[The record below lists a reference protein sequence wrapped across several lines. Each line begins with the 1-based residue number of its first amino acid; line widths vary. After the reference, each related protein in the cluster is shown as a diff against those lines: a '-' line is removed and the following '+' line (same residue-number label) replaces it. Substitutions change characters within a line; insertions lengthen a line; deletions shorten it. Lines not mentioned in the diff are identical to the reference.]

1 MQIIFQRIFHFP
13 FSMQAEVSA
22 EDSYD
27 YCELL
32 KILESE
38 YQQLRELSAGRM
50 VDLVSVFIATIF
62 T

>member
-1 MQIIFQRIFHFP
+1 
-13 FSMQAEVSA
+13 MQAEVSA